1 MSNKQT
7 IITFKS
13 PFTGVYSDSKIVAVV
28 DRYISFIWTETYQQ
42 GGNFKL
48 VLHELPEGIEEDS
61 IVNIPGSSEIM
72 VVNEIYREYI
82 PGQKTTITV
91 SGITFFE
98 WALSKRV
105 VGGSYLANDT
115 LVEVTRAISNQAFRQ
130 AGDRFLPG
138 FRFSDILVSPAAS
151 YPITRQ
157 LCGERLDVLF
167 KDFAAEASV
176 GICSS
181 LTRVNGDPEI
191 ICRYYVGTDRPNVVF
206 STRNGGLAKFTR
218 LQRKGGRKTF
228 MYGAGDS
235 SKAVRDLVTQ
245 QRTPTARGWSR
256 NEGFY
261 DGGGLPTKNAD
272 GTDLSFQVQARTLL
286 RETSGALNKTRDID
300 AADGETV
307 PQSLYRYR
315 RDYSLGDVV
324 YLENLDK
331 TRARVRV
338 VEYTFTSEA
347 DGTRTFPTFKNLDE
361 DLV

>member
-1 MSNKQT
+1 MSSKQ
-7 IITFKS
+7 IILTFRS
-13 PFTGVYSDSKIVAVV
+13 PFTGVYSDSKIVALV
-28 DRYISFIWTETYQQ
+28 DRYISFIWNETYQ
-42 GGNFKL
+42 GGGSFKL
-48 VLHELPEGIEEDS
+48 VLHELPKGIEEDS
-61 IVNIPGSSEIM
+61 ILEIPGSTEIM
-72 VVNEIYREYI
+72 VVDEIYREYI

-91 SGITFFE
+91 SGIAFFE

-115 LVEVTRAISNQAFRQ
+115 LVKVTEALSNQAFEQ
-130 AGDRFLPG
+130 AGDRFMPG
-138 FRFSDILVSPAAS
+138 FKFTSVLEGSSAS
-151 YPITRQ
+151 YSITKQ
-157 LCGERLDVLF
+157 LCGERLDKLF
-167 KDFAAEASV
+167 KDFASEASV
-176 GICSS
+176 GIRSS
-181 LTRVNGDPEI
+181 VVSNTQEVSF
-191 ICRYYVGTDRPNVVF
+191 RYYIGTDRPNVVF

-235 SKAVRDLVTQ
+235 SKAVRYLVTQ

-272 GTDLSFQVQARTLL
+272 GTDLDFQVQVRTLL
-286 RETSGALNKTRDID
+286 RETSGALNKTRDVD

-307 PQSLYRYR
+307 PQVLYRYKK
-315 RDYSLGDVV
+315 DYSLGDIV

-331 TRARVRV
+331 ARARVRV
-338 VEYTFTSEA
+338 VEYTFTSEE